1 MERLGKYE
9 IRAVLGRGA
18 MGTVYEA
25 WDPVISRRVAIKT
38 VRLPDA
44 GDSEERELL
53 GRFKLEAQAA
63 GRLHHAN
70 VVGVFDYAETD
81 EIAYIVMEFVDGR
94 TLKAMLDTDGQ
105 MNRTEIGRVM
115 DGLLAGLA
123 YSHGQGVIHRDI
135 KPANVIITASGQV
148 KIADFGIA
156 RIESS
161 TMTQAGTIMGT
172 PAYMS
177 PEQFQG
183 VAIDQRTDLYS
194 AGVVLFQLL
203 TGKRPF
209 EGGMATI
216 MQAVLTKPTPRPSE
230 VQAGIP
236 AVLDAVVARAMARA
250 PADRFAS
257 ATAFATAL
265 QAALT
270 AAGQGHGQGHDDDAT
285 VIAPMRPTARGV
297 LASRRRSRLPWALTA
312 ALLIVGSSGA
322 YWALRPAA
330 PPVVLAD
337 GTPGD
342 VAPLTTPLPAAP
354 IKPPVA
360 APVLEAAPVPAPLQ
374 PGALSAALGSLP
386 CTLVT
391 ADRPGPE
398 PRAITLH
405 GVMGHDRESA
415 LSDALQ
421 RAAPGI
427 SFDIQT
433 AVAEGPYCPLLDLLR
448 RYAQPAG
455 QLPMVA
461 LPGGR
466 TDLMEDEL
474 VRPRVTLPGTPSHL
488 QLDYIASD
496 GGVLHMQESK
506 PGAIYPALATPVFGE
521 PRPGFTGWGVYL
533 PFGTD
538 LIVAVASGVPLFAP
552 GHALPNTIDAYV
564 TELRTAL
571 EQAGRAGPVVTSVL
585 LVRTAP
591 KR

>member
-1 MERLGKYE
+1 MQRLGKYE

-38 VRLPDA
+38 VRLSDA
-44 GDSEERELL
+44 GDTEEGELL

-81 EIAYIVMEFVDGR
+81 ELAYIVMEFVDGR
-94 TLKAMLDTDGQ
+94 TLKSMLDGDVRVD
-105 MNRTEIGRVM
+105 RTEIGRIM
-115 DGLLAGLA
+115 EGLLAGLA
-123 YSHGQGVIHRDI
+123 YSHSNGVIHRDI
-135 KPANVIITASGQV
+135 KPANVIVTASGQI

-209 EGGMATI
+209 EGSMATI
-216 MQAVLTKPTPRPSE
+216 MQAVLTKPMPRPSE
-230 VQAGIP
+230 MQTGIP
-236 AVLDAVVARAMARA
+236 AALDAVVSRATARA

-257 ATAFATAL
+257 AAAFATAL
-265 QAALT
+265 QTALNV
-270 AAGQGHGQGHDDDAT
+270 QRLDDDAT
-285 VIAPMRPTARGV
+285 VITPMRPVARRASAPRWRSHLPLAALTTAGLM
-297 LASRRRSRLPWALTA
+297 LAS
-312 ALLIVGSSGA
+312 SGV
-322 YWALRPAA
+322 YWAFWPGAPTIV
-330 PPVVLAD
+330 PPVVTPPVIASPVIASPVVASPVVEATVD
-337 GTPGD
+337 GPG
-342 VAPLTTPLPAAP
+342 TTPSRP
-354 IKPPVA
+354 
-360 APVLEAAPVPAPLQ
+360 EAVST
-374 PGALSAALGSLP
+374 ALASLP

-391 ADRPGPE
+391 ADDRPRSGPE

-405 GVMGHDRESA
+405 GVVGRGRESA

-427 SFDIQT
+427 PLDVQT
-433 AVAEGPYCPLLDLLR
+433 VVAEGPYCPLLDLLR
-448 RYAQPAG
+448 PYAQSADRP
-455 QLPMVA
+455 PIVA

-466 TDLMEDEL
+466 TDLVEDEL
-474 VRPRVTLPGTPSHL
+474 VKPRVTLPGTPSHL
-488 QLDYIASD
+488 ELDYIASD
-496 GGVLHMQESK
+496 GGVLHMRESK
-506 PGAIYPALATPVFGE
+506 PGAPYSALATPTFGE
-521 PRPGFTGWGVYL
+521 PLPGFTGWGVYL

-552 GHALPNTIDAYV
+552 DHALPDTIDAYV
-564 TELRTAL
+564 AELRAGL
-571 EQAGRAGPVVTSVL
+571 EKAHRAGPVAASIL

-591 KR
+591 RR